1 MKTLT
6 DFDRKPLNFRESKV
20 SEVLPEHYLSEYPTL
35 ITFLDKYYE
44 FMDSDATF
52 NFASA
57 IHAMYDVRDIEAT
70 NVSFIDNIL
79 KELGQGILNQ
89 NFFLEPRFAMKLV
102 SQFYRVKGSL
112 YSSEGFFRAFFNSEV
127 EISFPKRDLFIV
139 GESEIGFE
147 NQKVVQDGALNQI
160 LSILVKSEVPVAT
173 WRELYKA
180 FVHPAG
186 FFLGAQTLI
195 VGVGDLDVNSMPDNF
210 ADSADPLFSAT
221 GLASLTGDLEMT
233 GIGII
238 ADSEVRF
245 TIDEQIA
252 SYQTMTIEQA
262 AAMYNNIKDTIITD
276 GFTFDEDSAATI
288 PAAMRMSNTVETTD
302 QARNELWDSDSDG
315 YALQIT

>member
-57 IHAMYDVRDIEAT
+57 IHAMYDVRDVQAT
-70 NVSFIDNIL
+70 SISFLDNIL

-89 NFFLEPRFAMKLV
+89 NFFLEPRFAASLI

-112 YSSEGFFRAFFNSEV
+112 YSSEGFFRAFYNSQV

-147 NQKVVQDGALNQI
+147 NQKVIQDGALNQI
-160 LSILVKSEVPVAT
+160 LSILVKSEIPVST

-195 VGVGDLDVNSMPDNF
+195 VGVGDLDVNTMPDNF

-221 GLASLTGDLEMT
+221 GLASLTADAEMT

-238 ADSEVRF
+238 ADSEVKF
-245 TIDEQIA
+245 TIGEQIA

-262 AAMYNNIKDTIITD
+262 AAMYNNIKDTMITD
-276 GFTFDEDSAATI
+276 GFTFDEDSAATV

-302 QARNELWDSDSDG
+302 QAKNEFWDSDSDG
-315 YALQIT
+315 YALQIS

>member
-57 IHAMYDVRDIEAT
+57 IHAMYDVRDVQDTSI
-70 NVSFIDNIL
+70 SFLDNIL

-147 NQKVVQDGALNQI
+147 NQKVIQDGALNQI
-160 LSILVKSEVPVAT
+160 LSILVKSEIPVST

-276 GFTFDEDSAATI
+276 GFTFDEDSAATV

-302 QARNELWDSDSDG
+302 QAKNEFWDSDSDG
-315 YALQIT
+315 YALQIS